1 MAYEP
6 EDRDAAVIG
15 RDDLQFEGEDVDFP
29 TSPDQ
34 YDDKSP
40 TAKHTDFDLSK
51 GTQTVDGVKFDVGSI
66 FKGIPDSVTS
76 TAKAVAEV
84 SKAKAASA
92 ESTKKDES
100 IPKAG
105 SSSQP
110 SSSPP
115 APIVKPATSSGGT
128 YLVFGAGILAAVA
141 LVAVL
146 NGSKRKRR
154 TL

>member
-29 TSPDQ
+29 TSSDQ

-40 TAKHTDFDLSK
+40 TAKHTDFDLSR

-66 FKGIPDSVTS
+66 FKGTTDAVTA

-84 SKAKAASA
+84 SKAKAASPDA
-92 ESTKKDES
+92 ASKTEAT
-100 IPKAG
+100 PKADTK
-105 SSSQP
+105 P

-115 APIVKPATSSGGT
+115 APIVKPASSGGT
-128 YLVFGAGILAAVA
+128 YAVVGFGVLATAALMAVIAGR
-141 LVAVL
+141 
-146 NGSKRKRR
+146 KRKRR

>member
-66 FKGIPDSVTS
+66 FKGIPDAVTS

-84 SKAKAASA
+84 SKAKTASA
-92 ESTKKDES
+92 ESTRKDES

-105 SSSQP
+105 SSQP
-110 SSSPP
+110 SSSSP